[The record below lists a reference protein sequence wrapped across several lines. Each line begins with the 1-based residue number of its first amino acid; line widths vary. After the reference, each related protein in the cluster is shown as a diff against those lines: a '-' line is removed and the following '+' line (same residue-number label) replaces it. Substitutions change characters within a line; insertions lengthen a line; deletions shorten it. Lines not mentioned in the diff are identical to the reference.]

1 MPDIAFLF
9 DMDGVI
15 VDSNPFHK
23 ISLIQFVRKYGFD
36 FTEQQLKEKVFGRTN
51 GEWLTNLFGPMPSA
65 RLREMAEEK
74 EKLFREMYARDVK
87 PVPGLISFLEK
98 LEQQKFPKAIATSAP
113 SSNVEFTLDGTG
125 TRRFFKTILDDSFI
139 ILSKPNPEIYLK
151 AAAAL
156 KMPPEKCIVIE
167 DSLSGL
173 EAGRAAGCKIVGITT
188 THSPEELVHADC
200 VIEDFIDL
208 DPMTLIKNTGILKT
222 A

>member
-1 MPDIAFLF
+1 MIKDFAFLF

-15 VDSNPFHK
+15 VDSNPYHK
-23 ISLIQFVRKYGFD
+23 ISLIQFVRQYGFD

-51 GEWLTNLFGPMPSA
+51 GEWLTNLFGPMPRT
-65 RLREMAEEK
+65 RLREMGEEK
-74 EKLFREMYARDVK
+74 EKLFRELFGKDIK

-98 LEQQKFPKAIATSAP
+98 LDQLNIPRAIGTSAP
-113 SSNVEFTLDGTG
+113 ASNVEFTLEGTG

-139 ILSKPNPEIYLK
+139 THSKPNPEIYIK

-156 KMPPEKCIVIE
+156 NMAPEKCIVIE

-188 THSPEELVHADC
+188 THSAEELAHADC
-200 VIEDFIDL
+200 VIENFIEL
-208 DPMTLIKNTGILKT
+208 DPEALAEKTGLT
-222 A
+222 